1 MLAVSAMIGSGK
13 TTLTTLLAEHLGTQP
28 FYEPVEE
35 NPILP
40 LYYEDQKKYGFHL
53 QLYFLNKRFKM
64 IKEALKDNNNILD
77 RFIGEDKLFAYRNY
91 KNGNM
96 LKEEWDMYSELLDN
110 MMEDIDGMP
119 KKSPDLLIY
128 LETDFE
134 TVVSRIKKRGRD
146 YEQFDESTQEGR
158 ELRDYYYD
166 IWSNY
171 DSWYEGYDWSD
182 KIKVDLVTNDLS
194 NPEGRKAVLQI
205 IDDALLERG
214 LITKDKY
221 HVLMSKLE
229 VM

>member
-1 MLAVSAMIGSGK
+1 MIGSGK

-91 KNGNM
+91 KKGNM

-146 YEQFDESTQEGR
+146 YEQFDESTEEGR

-171 DSWYEGYDWSD
+171 DAWYENYDWSD

-194 NPEGRKAVLQI
+194 TPEGRKAVLQI

>member
-1 MLAVSAMIGSGK
+1 MIGSGK

-64 IKEALKDNNNILD
+64 IKDALKDNNNILD

-171 DSWYEGYDWSD
+171 DAWYEDYDWSD

-194 NPEGRKAVLQI
+194 TPEGRKAVLQI

>member
-1 MLAVSAMIGSGK
+1 MIGSGK

-91 KNGNM
+91 KKGNM

-146 YEQFDESTQEGR
+146 YEQFDESTEEGR

-171 DSWYEGYDWSD
+171 DAWYEDYDWSD

-194 NPEGRKAVLQI
+194 TPEGRKAVLQI

>member
-91 KNGNM
+91 KKGNM

-146 YEQFDESTQEGR
+146 YEQFDESTEEGR

-171 DSWYEGYDWSD
+171 DAWYEDYDWSD

-194 NPEGRKAVLQI
+194 TPEGRKAVLQI

>member
-91 KNGNM
+91 KKGNM

-146 YEQFDESTQEGR
+146 YEQFDESTEEGR

-171 DSWYEGYDWSD
+171 DAWYENYDWSD

-194 NPEGRKAVLQI
+194 TPEGRKAVLQI

>member
-1 MLAVSAMIGSGK
+1 MIGSGK

-64 IKEALKDNNNILD
+64 IKDALKDNNNILD

-171 DSWYEGYDWSD
+171 DAWYEDYDWSD

-194 NPEGRKAVLQI
+194 TPEGRKAVLQI

-221 HVLMSKLE
+221 HILMSKLE

>member
-91 KNGNM
+91 KKGNM

-134 TVVSRIKKRGRD
+134 TVVSRIKKRGRE

-171 DSWYEGYDWSD
+171 DAWYEDYDWSD

-194 NPEGRKAVLQI
+194 TPEGRKAVLQI

>member
-64 IKEALKDNNNILD
+64 IKDALKDNNNILD

-171 DSWYEGYDWSD
+171 DAWYEDYDWSD

-194 NPEGRKAVLQI
+194 TPEGRKAVLQI